1 MLACLFAA
9 ISVVP
14 HAHPALR
21 PSPAAIAAHSAST
34 DAPQLNAST
43 TWLTQMSA
51 QVHHA
56 LVEAK
61 KLEQRVAAAAAL
73 HEDANET
80 EGVHG
85 DALLREV
92 TFKPGLMDA
101 GLSDYRR
108 SLLLHDLATSCR
120 LVVVLDDP
128 DPSSRDAT
136 FLSMWQ
142 LDGKSEPA
150 RPVHANGGDGYRK
163 LRMALSGLAWQK
175 HDKAHTAFAKR
186 FYQGRVDAG
195 FYSTRWYW
203 LSASYDNSSWLTY
216 DQFSNASR
224 AAATAPPPASPPSPP
239 MRFTP
244 PSSPLGID
252 VLDATQQGLDA
263 GSGEAREEGSPEEPS
278 EEEEEEEKMGV
289 AAAKALVPP
298 VTEGHHPAF
307 VTLPPPEISEPVGS
321 LGNRTRLGNGT
332 GTGTAHVEGDLDG
345 EAETSLEQH
354 SPPVLGLQGLTCYKL
369 IALFKQNSLEPGRK
383 ALTAALL
390 PGLLPLQDA
399 VAATALHDAE
409 LQKMLVLVLARAPLN
424 MSALAESVQQ
434 SATLAPLLSEP
445 LVTEVY
451 SDAAIYWPGSL

>member
-120 LVVVLDDP
+120 LVVSHHMSIWFYL
-128 DPSSRDAT
+128 
-136 FLSMWQ
+136 
-142 LDGKSEPA
+142 KS
-150 RPVHANGGDGYRK
+150 
-163 LRMALSGLAWQK
+163 
-175 HDKAHTAFAKR
+175 
-186 FYQGRVDAG
+186 
-195 FYSTRWYW
+195 
-203 LSASYDNSSWLTY
+203 
-216 DQFSNASR
+216 
-224 AAATAPPPASPPSPP
+224 
-239 MRFTP
+239 
-244 PSSPLGID
+244 I
-252 VLDATQQGLDA
+252 
-263 GSGEAREEGSPEEPS
+263 
-278 EEEEEEEKMGV
+278 
-289 AAAKALVPP
+289 
-298 VTEGHHPAF
+298 
-307 VTLPPPEISEPVGS
+307 
-321 LGNRTRLGNGT
+321 
-332 GTGTAHVEGDLDG
+332 
-345 EAETSLEQH
+345 
-354 SPPVLGLQGLTCYKL
+354 
-369 IALFKQNSLEPGRK
+369 
-383 ALTAALL
+383 
-390 PGLLPLQDA
+390 
-399 VAATALHDAE
+399 LH
-409 LQKMLVLVLARAPLN
+409 
-424 MSALAESVQQ
+424 
-434 SATLAPLLSEP
+434 
-445 LVTEVY
+445 
-451 SDAAIYWPGSL
+451 